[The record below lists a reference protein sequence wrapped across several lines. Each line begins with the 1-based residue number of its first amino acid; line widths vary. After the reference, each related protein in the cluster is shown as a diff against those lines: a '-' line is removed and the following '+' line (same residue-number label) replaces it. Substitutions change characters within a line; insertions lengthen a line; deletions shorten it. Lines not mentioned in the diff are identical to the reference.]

1 MIEAGG
7 PPPLTEAEGRALLQT
22 ARAAILA
29 VLGERPGGTPAAPPQ
44 GLEAR
49 HPVFV
54 TLHVAGRLRGCIG
67 TLSGTEPLRTAVAD
81 CARAA
86 AFEDPRFAPL
96 GKGEVQE
103 LTLEISVLGP
113 RRPLADPA
121 ALRLGEE
128 GLVVTSGGRSGLL
141 LPQVATEQGW
151 DVVEFL
157 EATCRKAGLPLTAWR
172 DGARVERFAAQVF
185 RECAERSS

>member
-1 MIEAGG
+1 VTDDDA
-7 PPPLTEAEGRALLQT
+7 PPPLTEAEGHALLLR

-29 VLGERPGGTPAAPPQ
+29 ALGEPTGVTPEAALPG
-44 GLEAR
+44 LDAR

-67 TLSGTEPLRTAVAD
+67 TLSGTEPLRTAVVEYAL
-81 CARAA
+81 AA

-96 GKGEVQE
+96 GSGELRD
-103 LTLEISVLGP
+103 LTLEVSVLGP
-113 RRPLADPA
+113 RRPLVDPG

-151 DVVEFL
+151 DVAAFL
-157 EATCRKAGLPLTAWR
+157 EATCQKAGLPRTAWR
-172 DGARVERFAAQVF
+172 DGARIERFAAQVF
-185 RECAERSS
+185 RESARRSS

>member
-1 MIEAGG
+1 MTENSA
-7 PPPLTEAEGRALLQT
+7 PPPLTEAEGRALLET
-22 ARAAILA
+22 ARGAILA
-29 VLGERPGGTPAAPPQ
+29 ALGGKPAVTPGGALP
-44 GLEAR
+44 GLDAR

-67 TLSGTEPLRTAVAD
+67 SLSGTEPLRTAVAD

-96 GKGEVQE
+96 GTGELPE
-103 LTLEISVLGP
+103 LTLEVSVLGP

-128 GLVVTSGGRSGLL
+128 GLVVTSGSRSGLL

-151 DVVEFL
+151 DVAAFL
-157 EATCRKAGLPLTAWR
+157 EATCHKAGLPRTAWR

-185 RECAERSS
+185 RETA